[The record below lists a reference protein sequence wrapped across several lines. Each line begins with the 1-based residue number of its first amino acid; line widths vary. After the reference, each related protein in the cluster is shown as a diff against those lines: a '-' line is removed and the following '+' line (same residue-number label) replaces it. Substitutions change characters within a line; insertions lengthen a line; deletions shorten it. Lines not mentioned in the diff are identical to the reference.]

1 MRATFDEAKDIVL
14 VAAYETLYGFADWD
28 SLGADDIQARLDN
41 VFALGFTRRVLT
53 SLTASGLI
61 SLVGTGEFE
70 NDGPVSYSLTD
81 EGLQAAERLPSLRNL
96 IARLK
101 DYNERSQSE
110 LEIPAS
116 DRIVSLS
123 HNQVE
128 VAVRPVNELIDALE
142 QDNGDP
148 EQPGLR
154 ERLLGQI
161 KAGRELIRAGEFRV
175 YLLYEVLV
183 RALSELI
190 DRYKNPTIKALANAL
205 LGAVVSQ
212 MMQSN

>member
-53 SLTASGLI
+53 SLTDSGLI
-61 SLVGTGEFE
+61 GLVGTGQFE

-110 LEIPAS
+110 VEIPAS

-128 VAVRPVNELIDALE
+128 EAVRPVNELIDALE